1 MTPGLSKE
9 SCRKVGSSDALVRT
23 ARATSQGGE
32 RVPIYLA
39 IGQMLIAAALIGAV
53 LLQVQGGGLGG
64 IFGQSDGVYRT
75 RRGIE
80 RTLFRLTIILAV
92 VFVVMA
98 MLTVALT

>member
-1 MTPGLSKE
+1 M
-9 SCRKVGSSDALVRT
+9 
-23 ARATSQGGE
+23 
-32 RVPIYLA
+32 PIYLA
-39 IGQMLIAAALIGAV
+39 IGQMLIAAALIAVV

-80 RTLFRLTIILAV
+80 RTLFRLTIILAA

-98 MLTVALT
+98 MLTVMMA

>member
-1 MTPGLSKE
+1 M
-9 SCRKVGSSDALVRT
+9 
-23 ARATSQGGE
+23 
-32 RVPIYLA
+32 PIYLA
-39 IGQMLIAAALIGAV
+39 IGQMLIAVALIGVV

-80 RTLFRLTIILAV
+80 RTLFRLTIILAA

-98 MLTVALT
+98 MVTVALT